1 MTEPLTLLA
10 LLKRRAGWLLAGVAL
25 IIVSLVAG
33 MTLLAVSGWF
43 ITASAL
49 AGLGLLIGL
58 EIFTPGATIRL
69 AAVGRTVS
77 RYLERLIT
85 HEATFRLL
93 SDLRQSLL
101 RSLLQL
107 DERQLQG
114 LRRGDTLS
122 QLTGDVDA
130 LDHLF
135 LGVIGPSAAALMIT
149 LILALALAL
158 LVSPSLALMV
168 LALLMLNPLLAE
180 FTRRRGLADSQALV
194 QALPELRRQGIEMLE
209 GIADLT
215 AFDRLSAARQRWLQC
230 SERAIGVHTRL
241 SRLDASAQA
250 GITALG
256 FIGVWSGLVIGIG
269 LYTDSHISGPVLGL
283 LVLALL
289 GLGDVWQPLPGAWRK
304 LEQCRGAYQRI
315 RQLTDRQPELN
326 VAEPAIRDLPRQAP
340 LVIDRI
346 SHRYDTAIGQP
357 TPWVLRD
364 FSLTLAVGERLVV
377 TGPSGCGKTTLA
389 QLIMRLMDPVCGR
402 ILFGEHNIRHID
414 PSVWRQQIAVLS
426 QHSVLFRDTLA
437 NNLRLAQPHASDEAL
452 IQALHQAGLSALLQT
467 LPDGLDTWIDEAG
480 SNVSG
485 GESRRLALARLMLT
499 DAPMVIL
506 DEPMTGLDAHTARAL
521 SATLEPWLGKRSVLM
536 ISHDPSLLPRCD
548 RLIALTAASAHQ

>member
-1 MTEPLTLLA
+1 MTESPTLLA
-10 LLKRRAGWLLAGVAL
+10 LLRRRAGWLLAGIVL

-33 MTLLAVSGWF
+33 ITLLAVSGWF

-58 EIFTPGATIRL
+58 EIFTPGAIIRL

-101 RSLLQL
+101 RKLLQL

-135 LGVIGPSAAALMIT
+135 LGVIGPSAAALVIT
-149 LILALALAL
+149 LTLALALAL
-158 LVSPSLALMV
+158 LVSPTLALIV
-168 LALLMLNPLLAE
+168 LALLMANPLLAE
-180 FTRRRGLADSQALV
+180 LTRRRGQADSQALI
-194 QALPELRRQGIEMLE
+194 QTLPALRRQGIDMLE
-209 GIADLT
+209 GMADLT
-215 AFDRLSAARQRWLQC
+215 AFDQLGTVRQHWLQH
-230 SERAIGVHTRL
+230 SKRAIGAHTRL
-241 SRLDASAQA
+241 SRLDAGAQA
-250 GITALG
+250 GITSMG
-256 FIGVWSGLVIGIG
+256 FIGVWLGLVIGIG
-269 LYTDSHISGPVLGL
+269 LYTADQISGPILGL

-289 GLGDVWQPLPGAWRK
+289 GLGEVWQPLPGAWRK
-304 LEQCRGAYQRI
+304 LEQCRAAHQRI
-315 RQLTDRQPELN
+315 RHLTDRQPELN

-346 SHRYDTAIGQP
+346 SHRYGTATGQP

-389 QLIMRLMDPVCGR
+389 QLIMRLMDPVTGR
-402 ILFGEHNIRHID
+402 IMFAGHDIRHID
-414 PSVWRQQIAVLS
+414 PAVWRQHIAVLS

-437 NNLRLAQPHASDEAL
+437 NNLRLAQPNASDEAL
-452 IQALHQAGLSALLQT
+452 NQVLHCAGLSALLQT
-467 LPDGLDTWIDEAG
+467 LPKGLETWIDEAG
-480 SNVSG
+480 SNLSG
-485 GESRRLALARLMLT
+485 GENRRLALARLMLT
-499 DAPMVIL
+499 DAPIVIL
-506 DEPMTGLDAHTARAL
+506 DEPMTGLDARTARAL
-521 SATLEPWLGKRSVLM
+521 SSTIEPWLGERSVLM
-536 ISHDPSLLPRCD
+536 ISHDPALLPRYD
-548 RLIALTAASAHQ
+548 RHIVLNAANAHQ